1 MTEIDD
7 KLILV
12 SVVTVLYTLISI
24 ATFVLLLDPLL

>member
-7 KLILV
+7 KLIPV

-24 ATFVLLLDPLL
+24 ATFVLDPLL